1 MLDKLD
7 VNDKHYDRKYQD
19 MQDRLDNLYDK
30 ISDLEDSIADIE
42 DKIGLSKSD
51 QVTMEYLS
59 QVLKN
64 FDKIYYQM
72 TDLEKKEFMRNFIE
86 SIEIL
91 PERTESG
98 RILKHIDLRFPI
110 YYEGSEG
117 DQIRLLNEMNVETVV
132 CLSKGDVKSK
142 KIRVE
147 FSLEDIDTDGFKKG
161 ATYNAIRDWI
171 KAKYGYRVTNLN
183 IAQVKQKHGI
193 IERENY
199 NKPKSP
205 DSKQPGCPEEKV
217 KAIEDAMRHFQMI

>member
-59 QVLKN
+59 RVLKN

-117 DQIRLLNEMNVETVV
+117 DQIRLLNEMNVECV
-132 CLSKGDVKSK
+132 CLMSRK
-142 KIRVE
+142 K
-147 FSLEDIDTDGFKKG
+147 
-161 ATYNAIRDWI
+161 N
-171 KAKYGYRVTNLN
+171 
-183 IAQVKQKHGI
+183 
-193 IERENY
+193 
-199 NKPKSP
+199 
-205 DSKQPGCPEEKV
+205 
-217 KAIEDAMRHFQMI
+217 